1 MDVSDKHISTPK
13 REERRSNS
21 SNKENKKK
29 KKKAHTY
36 QEKETAKVR
45 AKKKFSIVKDIR
57 NRAP

>member
-1 MDVSDKHISTPK
+1 MSLTSTFPHLKEKKEGQIAPTK
-13 REERRSNS
+13 RT
-21 SNKENKKK
+21 KKK
-29 KKKAHTY
+29 KNTHTY

>member
-1 MDVSDKHISTPK
+1 MSLTSTFPHLKEKKEGQIAPTK
-13 REERRSNS
+13 RT
-21 SNKENKKK
+21 KKK